1 MNTPS
6 TKQKNIILQASN
18 DPYIPVQMLFL
29 FSLLSPTAAEASAC
43 FFVCWQ
49 VPPPLHTY
57 SKRKQAVVVR
67 ATARKTNFSA
77 QECLSNSLIFILIWN
92 SLLVNFDFYTCFIV

>member
-29 FSLLSPTAAEASAC
+29 FSLLSRLKPQLASLCAGRSHPTPHIQQEKASSSS
-43 FFVCWQ
+43 Q
-49 VPPPLHTY
+49 
-57 SKRKQAVVVR
+57 
-67 ATARKTNFSA
+67 
-77 QECLSNSLIFILIWN
+77 SNSKKDKLF
-92 SLLVNFDFYTCFIV
+92 STRMSFKQPDFHLNMEFSSGKL